1 MRIRTRPNRNESRGE
16 HLRGTHPIQRTNPF
30 QGGSYPE
37 YGDRESPDKGPS
49 PKSHDS
55 DRETYDTEG
64 EQWEQ
69 SPPVTP
75 FPYGVTQDYP
85 SLPTL
90 EDLQQDHDI
99 EMQSLQQHNHEQQ
112 QEHENALLQLNQMHA
127 KALKTQKETLLR
139 SRNVRISGELPQQH
153 HNENKHDPSVEIQPQ
168 IGHIHSHGTTKGREH
183 SPNTPWLHV
192 PRGASRSPTRSHVS
206 MDSLDAKIHD
216 TRKVANLKHIKIEIV
231 QLVTN
236 SNELEW
242 RKSVTASTA
251 ALKTPHLLE
260 GNHRAYTHAKLKE
273 LYDNLGLDLPTRYQ
287 SPSKNQPPAAHKQ
300 TKPEWWV
307 EATKAKGDTFA
318 QSANSY
324 TDRLIEQDL
333 LFVVV
338 WVALGDDSLPA
349 IESEYDSAC
358 RTFLFTHMKKS
369 LKAYAHMTKN
379 VVHGDCR
386 ALFNAVVLQQHPE
399 PRQLLVSCFNQ
410 LVEHKK
416 TLSTPFQPWIGGLN
430 DIFNTLETVDFAL
443 ESHVR
448 LGFTMSLLG
457 HDKRYTTILEKAQE
471 KEWSND

>member
-1 MRIRTRPNRNESRGE
+1 MKRLINVSVLPQNEKVTQTTQPNEKVTHSILPASFANESFTQRIIRTTVAQRVASPPTEPSVSGASYTRSIRDGKGNQNQTNRGKHPRETEPLQRGESPDSQHRGRTPKSPEKGE
-16 HLRGTHPIQRTNPF
+16 HLRGTHPKQRTNPF

-99 EMQSLQQHNHEQQ
+99 EMQSLQQYNHEQQ

-153 HNENKHDPSVEIQPQ
+153 HNENKFDPIVEIQPQ

-192 PRGASRSPTRSHVS
+192 KRGASRSPTRSHVS

-260 GNHRAYTHAKLKE
+260 GNHRSYTHTKLKE
-273 LYDNLGLDLPTRYQ
+273 LYENLGLDLPTRYQ
-287 SPSKNQPPAAHKQ
+287 SPSKQQPPATHKQ
-300 TKPEWWV
+300 TQPEFFFFFLRFDEV
-307 EATKAKGDTFA
+307 AKVLVPLIFSTRF
-318 QSANSY
+318 NS
-324 TDRLIEQDL
+324 R
-333 LFVVV
+333 
-338 WVALGDDSLPA
+338 W
-349 IESEYDSAC
+349 C
-358 RTFLFTHMKKS
+358 FLFI
-369 LKAYAHMTKN
+369 
-379 VVHGDCR
+379 
-386 ALFNAVVLQQHPE
+386 ALWRRLNIGA
-399 PRQLLVSCFNQ
+399 
-410 LVEHKK
+410 
-416 TLSTPFQPWIGGLN
+416 PFEQSPTQPCGVI
-430 DIFNTLETVDFAL
+430 T
-443 ESHVR
+443 
-448 LGFTMSLLG
+448 
-457 HDKRYTTILEKAQE
+457 
-471 KEWSND
+471 